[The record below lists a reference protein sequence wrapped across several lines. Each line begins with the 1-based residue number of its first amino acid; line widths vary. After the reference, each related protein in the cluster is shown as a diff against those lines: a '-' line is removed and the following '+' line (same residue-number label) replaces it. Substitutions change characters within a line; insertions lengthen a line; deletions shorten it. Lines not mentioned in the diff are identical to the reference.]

1 MNAAQIQL
9 RLFMVERAKR
19 VWLSDS
25 LEFGFSFFFKVWVF
39 MYLTQNHLSIF
50 PQTIHLNDKQG
61 VLKQI
66 KQTKCIL
73 SDK

>member
-25 LEFGFSFFFKVWVF
+25 LELGFSFFFKVWVF
-39 MYLTQNHLSIF
+39 MYLTKNQLSIF
-50 PQTIHLNDKQG
+50 PQTINLNDEQG
-61 VLKQI
+61 VL
-66 KQTKCIL
+66 
-73 SDK
+73 